1 MPRAV
6 GLFIQSTT
14 IECLLCARDT
24 AGKAAVTGMMSI
36 YREQRAYVMGNCPG
50 QGVRNVRVSFKAE
63 AAVI

>member
-1 MPRAV
+1 MPSAV
-6 GLFIQSTT
+6 GLFIHSTT

-36 YREQRAYVMGNCPG
+36 YREQRAYVMGNSPG
-50 QGVRNVRVSFKAE
+50 QGVRDVWVSFKAE

>member
-1 MPRAV
+1 MPSAV
-6 GLFIQSTT
+6 RLFIHSTT

-36 YREQRAYVMGNCPG
+36 YREQRAYVTGKCPG
-50 QGVRNVRVSFKAE
+50 QGVRDVRVSFREE